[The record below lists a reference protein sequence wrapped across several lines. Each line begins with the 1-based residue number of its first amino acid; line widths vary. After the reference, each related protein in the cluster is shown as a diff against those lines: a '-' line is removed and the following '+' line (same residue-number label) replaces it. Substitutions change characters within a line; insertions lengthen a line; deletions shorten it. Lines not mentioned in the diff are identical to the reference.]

1 VKYNEGISKKNL
13 EASQTLLINMLV
25 SGGIAFHFAEN
36 RFFKQYVNCLNPNYN
51 LPAKTKLKELF
62 DIHYMST
69 RELMIKKLSALEFI
83 SITTDLWT
91 SKYQK
96 KSYGGFTAHGISIN
110 MKPIAIKLGIH
121 EISIAHTAENLEI
134 FIKKVLRDFSIYEKV
149 LFHAVDN
156 PKMLYKYEKRFHR
169 LL

>member
-1 VKYNEGISKKNL
+1 
-13 EASQTLLINMLV
+13 
-25 SGGIAFHFAEN
+25 
-36 RFFKQYVNCLNPNYN
+36 
-51 LPAKTKLKELF
+51 
-62 DIHYMST
+62 MSM

-149 LFHAVDN
+149 LFYAVDN
-156 PKMLYKYEKRFHR
+156 ASVMRKCFTNMKKDFIGCFNHLFLDLKVVRKEMAKQNTQLDSDSELSDFHV
-169 LL
+169 